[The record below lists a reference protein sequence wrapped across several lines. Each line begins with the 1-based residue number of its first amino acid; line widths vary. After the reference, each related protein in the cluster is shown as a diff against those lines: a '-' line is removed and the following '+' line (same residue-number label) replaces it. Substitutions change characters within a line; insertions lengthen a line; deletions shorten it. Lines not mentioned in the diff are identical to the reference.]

1 MKNPDLLEG
10 YLKIAERGFLKN
22 ATEIYKEQL
31 KEILYSGNIEYYFSQ
46 NYRRV
51 SLGVTKAI
59 GEIPKTY
66 AELVECCAAI
76 VAEYQKSSGITTR
89 LYDCEFRNVAGVNAV
104 YVVTEDRGS
113 RMFAQYLVQTS
124 PSILVLFTA
133 TAGTEVFETTKKE
146 FDEIM
151 KSLKLR

>member
-76 VAEYQKSSGITTR
+76 VAEY
-89 LYDCEFRNVAGVNAV
+89 
-104 YVVTEDRGS
+104 
-113 RMFAQYLVQTS
+113 
-124 PSILVLFTA
+124 
-133 TAGTEVFETTKKE
+133 
-146 FDEIM
+146 
-151 KSLKLR
+151 